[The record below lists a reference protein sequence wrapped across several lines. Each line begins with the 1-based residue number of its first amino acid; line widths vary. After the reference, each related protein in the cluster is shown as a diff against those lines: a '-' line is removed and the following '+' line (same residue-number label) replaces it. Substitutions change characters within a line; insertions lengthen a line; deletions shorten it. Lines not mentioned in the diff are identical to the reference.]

1 MNEKSGDAM
10 DPVWRKHYEE
20 GVPAEINPDAFAS
33 VPAIFEQSC
42 SRFAEVDAFR
52 SMGGSITYREF
63 DRHARDF
70 AAYLQ
75 GELGLKKGER
85 VALMMPNVMQ
95 YPIAL
100 FGVLRAGL
108 IAVNVNPLY
117 TARELEHQLLDAE
130 PKAIV
135 IVENFCHT
143 LVQAQAKVTVDHVI
157 VTGLGDMLG
166 GLRAPLVN
174 FVVRHV
180 KRMVERW
187 SIPWSVKWHAALDQG
202 RNHVLEPPEIDG
214 EDIAFLQY
222 TGGTTGVAKGAM
234 LTHRN
239 MVANVEQMSA
249 WFQSEEGGDV
259 VVTPLPLY
267 HIFSLTVNL
276 LNFVK
281 HGSTNVLIANPR
293 DLPTFVKTLKKEPF
307 TVLTGVNT
315 LFNALVHNEEFCRL
329 DFSRFRLTVG
339 GGMAVQ
345 RKVAEQWREVTGL
358 VLIQGYGLTETSPVV
373 SANPIHST
381 EFNGTIGLPVP
392 STEVSIRDDDGKEPG
407 FDEPGELCVRG
418 PQVMKGYWQRED
430 ATEEAF
436 HEGGWFRTG
445 DIATIDEGGW
455 LRIVDRKKDMIVVSG
470 FKVFPNEVEEVAVG
484 FDGVLEAAC
493 IGVED
498 EDSGEVVKLFVVPEP
513 GGELDTGDLEKYLRE
528 NLTGYKV
535 PKYIETREELP
546 KTNVGK
552 ILRREL
558 RDGNDQEG

>member
-1 MNEKSGDAM
+1 M

-20 GVPAEINPDAFAS
+20 GVPEEINPGAFAS

-42 SRFAEVDAFR
+42 SRFAELDAFR
-52 SMGGSITYREF
+52 NMGGSITYREL
-63 DRHARDF
+63 DRLARDF

-75 GELGLKKGER
+75 GELGLKKGDR

-130 PKAIV
+130 PSAIV

-143 LVQAQAKVTVDHVI
+143 LQKAQEKVTVDHVI

-166 GLRAPLVN
+166 GLKAPLVN

-180 KRMVERW
+180 KKMVESW
-187 SIPWSVKWHAALDQG
+187 DIPWAVKWKDVLKTG
-202 RNHVLEPPEIDG
+202 GSHVLEPPEIDG

-239 MVANVEQMSA
+239 MIANVEQMSA
-249 WFQSEEGGDV
+249 WFKSEEGEDV
-259 VVTPLPLY
+259 IVTPLPLY

-276 LNFVK
+276 LNFIK
-281 HGSTNVLIANPR
+281 HGSTNVLITNPR
-293 DLPTFVKTLKKEPF
+293 DLPTFVKTLRKEPF
-307 TVLTGVNT
+307 TALTGVNT
-315 LFNALVHNEEFCRL
+315 LFNALVHNEDFCKL
-329 DFSRFRLTVG
+329 DFSRFNLTVG

-345 RKVAEQWREVTGL
+345 RKVAEQWQEVTGC

-381 EFNGTIGLPVP
+381 EFNGSIGLPVP
-392 STEVSIRDDDGKEPG
+392 STDVSIRDDDGNELG
-407 FDEPGELCVRG
+407 YDEPGELCVRG
-418 PQVMKGYWQRED
+418 PQVMKGYWERPEE
-430 ATEEAF
+430 TEKSF
-436 HEGGWFRTG
+436 YEGGWFRTG
-445 DIATIDEGGW
+445 DIATIDKEGW

-470 FKVFPNEVEEVAVG
+470 FKVYPNEVEEVAVG
-484 FDGVLEAAC
+484 FEGVLEAAC
-493 IGVED
+493 IGVDD
-498 EDSGEVVKLFVVPEP
+498 EESGEVVKLFVVPKP
-513 GGELDTGDLEKYLRE
+513 GEELDQGKLEEYLRE
-528 NLTGYKV
+528 NLTGYKR

-558 RDGNDQEG
+558 RDDGDEDG

>member
-1 MNEKSGDAM
+1 ME
-10 DPVWRKHYEE
+10 PVWRKHYEE
-20 GVPAEINPDAFAS
+20 GVPEEINPDAFAS

-42 SRFAEVDAFR
+42 SRFAEVEAFR
-52 SMGGSITYREF
+52 CMGGSVTYREF

-75 GELGLKKGER
+75 GELGLKKGDR

-95 YPIAL
+95 YPVAL

-117 TARELEHQLLDAE
+117 TARELEHQLLDAN

-143 LVQAQAKVTVDHVI
+143 LQKAQEKVTVDHVI

-166 GLRAPLVN
+166 GLKAPLVN

-180 KRMVERW
+180 KKMVESW
-187 SIPWSVKWHAALDQG
+187 SIPWAVKWGEALKRG
-202 RNHVLEPPEIDG
+202 GSHVLEPPEIEGD
-214 EDIAFLQY
+214 DIAFLQY

-249 WFQSEEGGDV
+249 WFKSEEGRDV
-259 VVTPLPLY
+259 IVTPLPLY

-281 HGSTNVLIANPR
+281 HGATNVLITNPR

-307 TVLTGVNT
+307 TALTGVNT
-315 LFNALVHNEEFCRL
+315 LFNALVHNEDFCKL
-329 DFSRFRLTVG
+329 DFSHFHLAVG

-345 RKVAEQWREVTGL
+345 RKVAEQWQEVTGC

-373 SANPIHST
+373 SANPIHSS
-381 EFNGTIGLPVP
+381 EFNGTIGLPLP
-392 STEVSIRDDDGKEPG
+392 STEVSVRDDDGNELG
-407 FDEPGELCVRG
+407 YDEPGELCVRG
-418 PQVMKGYWQRED
+418 PQVMKGYWERPEE
-430 ATEEAF
+430 TGEAF
-436 HEGGWFRTG
+436 YEGGWFRTG
-445 DIATIDEGGW
+445 DIATMDKDGW

-493 IGVED
+493 IGVDD
-498 EDSGEVVKLFVVPEP
+498 EESGEVVKLFVVPKP
-513 GGELDTGDLEKYLRE
+513 GEELDQGKLEEYLRE
-528 NLTGYKV
+528 NLTGYKR

-558 RDGNDQEG
+558 RDDSDEEG